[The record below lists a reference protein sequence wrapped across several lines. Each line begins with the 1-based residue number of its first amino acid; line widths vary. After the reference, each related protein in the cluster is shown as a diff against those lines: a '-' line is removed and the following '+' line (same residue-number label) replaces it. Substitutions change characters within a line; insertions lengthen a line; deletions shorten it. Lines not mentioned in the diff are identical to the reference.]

1 MGGVRKVPTR
11 KVEAE
16 RMMCRVETEL
26 TRRVEPG
33 ENDGGPEVRLRSAR
47 CMARETKEGEEGRKQ
62 VD

>member
-11 KVEAE
+11 KRVEAE
-16 RMMCRVETEL
+16 RMMC
-26 TRRVEPG
+26 RVEPG